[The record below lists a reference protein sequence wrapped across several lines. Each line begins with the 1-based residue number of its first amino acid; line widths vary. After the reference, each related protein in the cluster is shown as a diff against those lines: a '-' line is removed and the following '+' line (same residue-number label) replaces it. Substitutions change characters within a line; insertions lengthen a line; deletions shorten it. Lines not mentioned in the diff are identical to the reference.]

1 MWWWPEVCLMLGAR
15 PWDSPWAFYYITLLP
30 IPMGP
35 DVSRRGLVASRGE
48 PLMCWCRSQR
58 PRGFPENAEA
68 QGCREGLEKQKITP
82 LAGGRLGPRRGTPKD
97 LRLQVCHDGISSGK
111 RHPGPCPRQDTSAT
125 CLPPSPQHLAPNP
138 RPFSQKTGA
147 LVSGQRG

>member
-1 MWWWPEVCLMLGAR
+1 MLGAR
-15 PWDSPWAFYYITLLP
+15 RWDSPWAFYYITLLP

-58 PRGFPENAEA
+58 LRGFPENAEA
-68 QGCREGLEKQKITP
+68 QGCREGLGKQKITP

-97 LRLQVCHDGISSGK
+97 LRPQVCHDGISSGVHPEEAHRPLPLPGHL
-111 RHPGPCPRQDTSAT
+111 RH
-125 CLPPSPQHLAPNP
+125 LPPSL
-138 RPFSQKTGA
+138 SSA
-147 LVSGQRG
+147 LSTKS